1 MGHSRKSTSSC
12 PHFPVYIAFGSSLP
26 LNNEKCCQPWCSSSA
41 GTLITLGAFIFKIFG
56 TKKVF
61 RSEKRLSSPSG
72 FPTRAEET
80 VGSPSH
86 YIYECLLSCS
96 TLASLESSK
105 PGATTCRICLDRTLV
120 SPLLEACSN
129 LSRC

>member
-1 MGHSRKSTSSC
+1 MGHSRKPTSSC
-12 PHFPVYIAFGSSLP
+12 PYFPVYITFGSSLP

-72 FPTRAEET
+72 FPTRADET

-86 YIYECLLSCS
+86 YIYECLQSALR
-96 TLASLESSK
+96 LPRWKSSK

-120 SPLLEACSN
+120 SPLLKAYSN